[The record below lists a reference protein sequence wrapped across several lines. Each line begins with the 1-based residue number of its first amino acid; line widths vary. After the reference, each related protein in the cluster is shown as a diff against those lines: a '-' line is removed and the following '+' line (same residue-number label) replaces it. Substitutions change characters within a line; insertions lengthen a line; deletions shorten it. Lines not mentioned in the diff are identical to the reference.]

1 MTTCVE
7 SYEKPEEE
15 NKAVLSLLGEE
26 IQLKSFKKN
35 ILENG
40 DQLHLKI
47 IILGDPKWKERNLMS
62 SKIIPFCTPWLH
74 GEEIVWRNSSNSHSY
89 TLKIQYWELSLID
102 RFRFHCGNRKLCK
115 SCDGAL
121 LFYDVEK
128 PSTLSIALENF
139 ELIQAANP
147 SSERN
152 GFKVPI
158 VLIAIN
164 NNANEGSFPG
174 SEEMVKRKAEM
185 DKYCSHYGYVTW
197 FELSSRK
204 IDDYKRVIA
213 KAVDRILQEIIDLSR
228 NGVTI
233 WGDWKLKY
241 DTKGRHHSSR

>member
-1 MTTCVE
+1 M
-7 SYEKPEEE
+7 
-15 NKAVLSLLGEE
+15 
-26 IQLKSFKKN
+26 
-35 ILENG
+35 
-40 DQLHLKI
+40 
-47 IILGDPKWKERNLMS
+47 
-62 SKIIPFCTPWLH
+62 
-74 GEEIVWRNSSNSHSY
+74 WRNSSNSHSY

-147 SSERN
+147 SYERN

-197 FELSSRK
+197 FELPSRK

-228 NGVTI
+228 NGMTI

-241 DTKGRHHSSR
+241 DTKGRDHSS